1 MGHYNDPMLHPKP
14 LKAVMDDLIELAKE
28 KPQILCDLEESSSDI
43 IESVMYTSNGVIV
56 DDKESYDEF
65 VAEFNKKT
73 KGRIGRI
80 FPTDPSSVERMISNS
95 SNFPVPK

>member
-56 DDKESYDEF
+56 DDKL
-65 VAEFNKKT
+65 KL
-73 KGRIGRI
+73 
-80 FPTDPSSVERMISNS
+80 PS
-95 SNFPVPK
+95 FLTT